1 MVDGTNSKRS
11 SFYFH
16 PVLVLVL
23 VLVLSTADQI
33 TCAGKIALLKI
44 NKKAKYQDQ
53 LTQGVIVEQ
62 TTGLT
67 NEMNKKGSNWV
78 RVSGAGTW
86 LKMCVLI
93 VLKNR
98 FGGNFLSSGMR
109 LSQASGCRSALDS
122 LVDYS
127 RHFQLVFF
135 SIII

>member
-67 NEMNKKGSNWV
+67 NEMYKKGSN
-78 RVSGAGTW
+78 
-86 LKMCVLI
+86 
-93 VLKNR
+93 
-98 FGGNFLSSGMR
+98 
-109 LSQASGCRSALDS
+109 
-122 LVDYS
+122 
-127 RHFQLVFF
+127 
-135 SIII
+135 

>member
-16 PVLVLVL
+16 L

-33 TCAGKIALLKI
+33 TCAGRIALLKI

-67 NEMNKKGSNWV
+67 NEMNKKGSN
-78 RVSGAGTW
+78 
-86 LKMCVLI
+86 
-93 VLKNR
+93 
-98 FGGNFLSSGMR
+98 
-109 LSQASGCRSALDS
+109 
-122 LVDYS
+122 
-127 RHFQLVFF
+127 
-135 SIII
+135 

>member
-23 VLVLSTADQI
+23 VLSTADQI
-33 TCAGKIALLKI
+33 TCAGRIALLKI

-67 NEMNKKGSNWV
+67 NEMNKKGSN
-78 RVSGAGTW
+78 
-86 LKMCVLI
+86 
-93 VLKNR
+93 
-98 FGGNFLSSGMR
+98 
-109 LSQASGCRSALDS
+109 
-122 LVDYS
+122 
-127 RHFQLVFF
+127 
-135 SIII
+135 

>member
-16 PVLVLVL
+16 LVLVL

-33 TCAGKIALLKI
+33 TCAGRIALLKI

-67 NEMNKKGSNWV
+67 NEIYKRGSN
-78 RVSGAGTW
+78 
-86 LKMCVLI
+86 
-93 VLKNR
+93 
-98 FGGNFLSSGMR
+98 
-109 LSQASGCRSALDS
+109 
-122 LVDYS
+122 
-127 RHFQLVFF
+127 
-135 SIII
+135 